1 MAGKSLYETLD
12 VSSSA
17 SADEI
22 KKAYR
27 RLARKYHPDINKEP
41 GAEEKFKEINA
52 AYEILSDEK
61 KRAQYDQ
68 FGDSMF
74 GDQSFHD
81 FARGQG
87 GDFDLN
93 DILNQ
98 IFGQGGG
105 FGGFGGGGGHG
116 GFGGFSSGFNFGGPD
131 LDIRARLTIP
141 FNVAVM
147 GGTQSVRIQNDS
159 LNVKIPAGIKNGE
172 VLRVKGRGK
181 QMQGHKGD
189 LHLEIHVADSPEY
202 ERDGDNLTK
211 TVEIDLKTAVFG
223 GKVPIKT
230 LEKEITLKVPEGTKC
245 GQKFRVKGMGVV
257 NRKSSVKGDLFI
269 KTQVL
274 IPKASDLDDELA
286 GMMET
291 KL

>member
-68 FGDSMF
+68 YGDSMF

-87 GDFDLN
+87 ADFDLN

-105 FGGFGGGGGHG
+105 FGGFGAGGG

-189 LHLEIHVADSPEY
+189 LHLEIHVAESPEY
-202 ERDGDNLTK
+202 ERDGDNLVK

-257 NRKSSVKGDLFI
+257 NRKSSIKGDLFI

-274 IPKASDLDDELA
+274 IPKASDLDSELA

>member
-12 VSSSA
+12 VSSTA

-52 AYEILSDEK
+52 AYEILSDET

-68 FGDSMF
+68 YGDTMF

-87 GDFDLN
+87 ADFDLN

-98 IFGQGGG
+98 MFGQGGG
-105 FGGFGGGGGHG
+105 FGGFGGGGFG
-116 GFGGFSSGFNFGGPD
+116 GQGGFSSGFNFGGPD
-131 LDIRARLTIP
+131 LDVRARLTIP
-141 FNVAVM
+141 FNVAVT
-147 GGTQSVRIQNDS
+147 GGTQNVRLQNDS
-159 LNVKIPAGIKNGE
+159 LNVKIPAGIKSGE

-189 LHLEIHVADSPEY
+189 LHLEINVADSPEY

-223 GKVPIKT
+223 GKVPINT

-257 NRKSSVKGDLFI
+257 NRKSSIKGDLFI

-274 IPKASDLDDELA
+274 IPKASELDDDLT

>member
-1 MAGKSLYETLD
+1 M
-12 VSSSA
+12 
-17 SADEI
+17 
-22 KKAYR
+22 
-27 RLARKYHPDINKEP
+27 
-41 GAEEKFKEINA
+41 
-52 AYEILSDEK
+52 
-61 KRAQYDQ
+61 
-68 FGDSMF
+68 
-74 GDQSFHD
+74 
-81 FARGQG
+81 
-87 GDFDLN
+87 
-93 DILNQ
+93 
-98 IFGQGGG
+98 
-105 FGGFGGGGGHG
+105 
-116 GFGGFSSGFNFGGPD
+116 
-131 LDIRARLTIP
+131 
-141 FNVAVM
+141 
-147 GGTQSVRIQNDS
+147 RIQNDS

-189 LHLEIHVADSPEY
+189 LHLEIHVAESPEY
-202 ERDGDNLTK
+202 ERNGDDLTK

-274 IPKASDLDDELA
+274 IPKAGDLDSDLA